1 MLVTRATAF
10 SRSKRLEQLHEAQHA
25 SAISRHHAAR
35 RAATAA
41 AAKPTEAITEF
52 VRQLQGKEHQQQTE
66 GQTAITETKLL
77 WREVQ
82 PDGRAMASTSLDI
95 KGQLKTLFLPEGYP
109 ASVSPDYLQYQ
120 LWALP
125 THVTVSLLP
134 AQCHACTLHWALE
147 LRF

>member
-1 MLVTRATAF
+1 
-10 SRSKRLEQLHEAQHA
+10 
-25 SAISRHHAAR
+25 
-35 RAATAA
+35 
-41 AAKPTEAITEF
+41 
-52 VRQLQGKEHQQQTE
+52 
-66 GQTAITETKLL
+66 
-77 WREVQ
+77 
-82 PDGRAMASTSLDI
+82 MASTNLDI

-125 THVTVSLLP
+125 THVTVSRLA